1 MARGFKKGISGN
13 PAGRP
18 KGVPNKTTEELRSLV
33 KQFVAGNWEDI
44 QSQYDALEPK
54 EKLTFLERLLK
65 HVLPAPLHD
74 LEKLTDQQLDELITK
89 LKNGKYNE
97 PVNN

>member
-1 MARGFKKGISGN
+1 MGRYKKGQSGN
-13 PAGRP
+13 PDGRP
-18 KGVPNKTTEELRSLV
+18 KGTPNKATEELRKLV

-44 QSQYDALEPK
+44 QTQYDALEPK
-54 EKLTFLERLLK
+54 EKLMFMERLLK

-74 LEKLTDQQLDELITK
+74 LEKLTDQQLDELIQK